1 MERSA
6 KIKKR
11 GAKTSSDE
19 AARAELPVLAFAD
32 ARAWG
37 AWLASNH
44 ASSRGVWLKIG
55 KKASAHVSVTYAEAL
70 ERALVWGWIDGQK
83 GAVDEAW
90 WRQRFTPRGPRSPWS
105 KINRAKAEALIAAG
119 EMKPPGLAEVERARR
134 DGRWEAAYESQ
145 SRAVVPPDL
154 ATALK
159 ANPRA
164 ARFFATLEAHNRYAV
179 LYRIGSAKK
188 ADTRAARI
196 EKFVGMLERGEKLHP
211 ERR

>member
-6 KIKKR
+6 KTQKR
-11 GAKTSSDE
+11 AAKTND
-19 AARAELPVLAFAD
+19 AKTTRAELPVLTFAG

-37 AWLASNH
+37 VWLASNH

-55 KKASAHVSVTYAEAL
+55 KKASAHVSVTYAEAV

-154 ATALK
+154 EAALK
-159 ANPRA
+159 ANPVA
-164 ARFFATLEAHNRYAV
+164 AKFFATLEAHNRYAV

-188 ADTRAARI
+188 LDTRAARI
-196 EKFVGMLERGEKLHP
+196 AKFVGMLERGEKLHP
-211 ERR
+211 